1 MGIVNVT
8 PDSFSDGGRYL
19 QTAGAVEHGMAL
31 VAAGADIV
39 DVGGESTRPGARPVP
54 VDVELNRVVPVVRE
68 LARAGTTVSIDTMHA
83 EVARAALAAGALA
96 VNDVSGGLADPAMA
110 GLVADA
116 QVPYVAMH
124 WRAPSVDMQRHAGYG
139 DVVVEVAEE
148 LSRRLDAFV
157 EAGMDPRRIV
167 LDPGLGFAKNAAHNW
182 QLLAR
187 FDELLALGHPL
198 LVGASRKSFLGALLA
213 TDDGPA
219 APDARDVATAAV
231 SALAA
236 AAGAYC
242 VRVHDV
248 RSTLDAVRVATAW
261 ADGGRAAGR
270 PGPPEAQPA
279 LDEDRHRRAGRAIVN
294 ITERAGT
301 ATTTD
306 QITSQVLAAVGDTT
320 DERIGEIVA
329 SLIRHAHEL
338 ARDVRLQPEELLA
351 AANFLKRCGDISDE
365 ARHEFILLS
374 DVLGLTTVVD
384 TLAAEVP
391 DGALETS
398 VLGPFYRANAPFEPN
413 GADIARG
420 STTANRPVCTAA
432 SSTGRAVRSRQPSS
446 TCGGRTRTG
455 CTRTSTPASRTTTSA
470 DAFAPQATEATSCG
484 P

>member
-1 MGIVNVT
+1 MRLHRAGETPRLAHQHAGHALRAMLRPACAVGDGQPLVRAARPAPATPREYPARGEVPGLPVRNRCLVMGIVNVT

-54 VDVELNRVVPVVRE
+54 VDVELHRVVPVVRE

-124 WRAPSVDMQRHAGYG
+124 WRAPSVDMQRHARYG
-139 DVVVEVAEE
+139 DVVAEVAEE

-187 FDELLALGHPL
+187 FDELLALGHPI

-261 ADGGRAAGR
+261 ADVGRAAGR
-270 PGPPEAQPA
+270 PGPPEA
-279 LDEDRHRRAGRAIVN
+279 H
-294 ITERAGT
+294 
-301 ATTTD
+301 
-306 QITSQVLAAVGDTT
+306 
-320 DERIGEIVA
+320 
-329 SLIRHAHEL
+329 
-338 ARDVRLQPEELLA
+338 
-351 AANFLKRCGDISDE
+351 
-365 ARHEFILLS
+365 
-374 DVLGLTTVVD
+374 
-384 TLAAEVP
+384 
-391 DGALETS
+391 
-398 VLGPFYRANAPFEPN
+398 
-413 GADIARG
+413 
-420 STTANRPVCTAA
+420 
-432 SSTGRAVRSRQPSS
+432 TG
-446 TCGGRTRTG
+446 
-455 CTRTSTPASRTTTSA
+455 
-470 DAFAPQATEATSCG
+470 
-484 P
+484 